1 MHIRTHISL
10 LLAISIAGAFA
21 LAVGIGSSL
30 WTVASRTEQ
39 VNETAADL
47 RRVEAFVLCSHDLMR
62 SLSPAMIEGRPALS
76 PMVER
81 CRENLTSLH
90 MSNLLAEDPVL
101 QRVTVSF
108 EAIAN
113 CTAPALEPGP
123 DVAACYLGAAAEYG
137 LRLGE
142 LMDLASIRAHGAQ
155 GALATYRRN
164 SAWIL
169 GGLTV
174 LYLVSVLSAYGWTV
188 RRLVSPI
195 ERLTREVEAAAGDPV
210 ALLDPGAKRSR

>member
-1 MHIRTHISL
+1 M
-10 LLAISIAGAFA
+10 
-21 LAVGIGSSL
+21 
-30 WTVASRTEQ
+30 
-39 VNETAADL
+39 
-47 RRVEAFVLCSHDLMR
+47 
-62 SLSPAMIEGRPALS
+62 EGRPALS
-76 PMVER
+76 SMVER
-81 CRENLTSLH
+81 CRENLTSLQ
-90 MSNLLAEDPVL
+90 MCNLLADDPVL

-108 EAIAN
+108 EDIAS
-113 CTAPALEPGP
+113 CAAPASGPGS
-123 DVAACYLGAAAEYG
+123 DVAICSLDATVEYG
-137 LRLGE
+137 RRLGE

-155 GALATYRRN
+155 DALAAYRRN

-174 LYLVSVLSAYGWTV
+174 LYLASVLSAYGWTV

>member
-1 MHIRTHISL
+1 MRIRTHISL
-10 LLAISIAGAFA
+10 LLGISIAGAFA

-30 WTVASRTEQ
+30 WTVASRTEL

-47 RRVEAFVLCSHDLMR
+47 RRVEAFALCSHDLMR
-62 SLSPAMIEGRPALS
+62 SLPPAMIEGRPALS
-76 PMVER
+76 SMVER
-81 CRENLTSLH
+81 CRENLTSLQ

-108 EAIAN
+108 EEVAN
-113 CTAPALEPGP
+113 CATPAPGP
-123 DVAACYLGAAAEYG
+123 GSDVAACSLDAAVEYG
-137 LRLGE
+137 RRLGE

-155 GALATYRRN
+155 DALATYRRT

-169 GGLTV
+169 GGLAAV
-174 LYLVSVLSAYGWTV
+174 YLASVLSAYGWTV

-210 ALLDPGAKRSR
+210 ALLDPGAKR